1 MFCENCG
8 KEITGNIKFCPCCG
22 SPVKDDA
29 KNVSGDMT
37 ERTDGMPEGIPENI
51 RENPEPRLNG
61 VSGNFGKN
69 NPAKP
74 GKKKAFIIGIAAVL
88 ILVFIF
94 TGRSSDKTLK
104 FNLHVVNNTGIDI
117 YSLYASE
124 TDVYDWEEDLLG
136 DDMLFAGES
145 VNIIFTLN
153 KDNMI
158 WDFAM
163 QDVNGNMVEFYN
175 LNFADC
181 DASGA
186 TLVLEY
192 DGFGGTATLY

>member
-1 MFCENCG
+1 M
-8 KEITGNIKFCPCCG
+8 
-22 SPVKDDA
+22 
-29 KNVSGDMT
+29 
-37 ERTDGMPEGIPENI
+37 
-51 RENPEPRLNG
+51 
-61 VSGNFGKN
+61 
-69 NPAKP
+69 
-74 GKKKAFIIGIAAVL
+74 
-88 ILVFIF
+88 
-94 TGRSSDKTLK
+94 
-104 FNLHVVNNTGIDI
+104 HVVNNTGIDI

-124 TDVYDWEEDLLG
+124 ADVYDWEEDLLG